1 MKRDPNLLAQALL
14 SPSRPQPRKLA
25 ALGAVLLAP
34 ALFPL
39 AAQPLTGGAFVLVGA
54 PATGGTSSGG
64 TYRLSGYVAA
74 AGAETS
80 SGETFDLT
88 CGLVGVYVATGGD
101 VELRV
106 TLTPEGN
113 ARIWW
118 AAEVTGYLLEFTG
131 TPGPGA
137 FWEAVHPQPVTNE
150 YVTPPLES
158 PRFFRLRKP

>member
-1 MKRDPNLLAQALL
+1 MKRDLNLLAQALL
-14 SPSRPQPRKLA
+14 PQSPLQPRKLA
-25 ALGAVLLAP
+25 ALGAVLLVP

-39 AAQPLTGGAFVLVGA
+39 AAQPLTGGPFVLVGA

-80 SGETFDLT
+80 SGESFDLT

-106 TLTPEGN
+106 TLTPDGN

-118 AAEVTGYLLEFTG
+118 APEVTGYLLESAG
-131 TPGPGA
+131 APGPGA
-137 FWEAVHPQPVTNE
+137 VWEPVDPQPATNE